1 MKTFAEISS
10 KLRLNPEIET
20 FLKSAKSVVFVEN
33 HAELFGLTVP
43 ETNPK
48 GFYNV
53 EYELPSKRTIQE
65 AYVCKVTN
73 GIAVNYFEPYMR
85 RRDPDTMLI
94 GDSFPTDKT
103 RYTDVYGKP
112 FDSLRAETFEWMK
125 GVDLIAM
132 PFVAGN
138 DETGVHS
145 LAVVPKNAAF
155 FAFGLSLLQG
165 ITDLSEF
172 NGVFAP
178 KCVAYVAP
186 PFRHTHF
193 NGKQKVIHNRLKDQ
207 YEIFSYNLYPGPSAK
222 KGVYGA
228 LLHFG
233 ENEGWLTNHA
243 SLVQVV
249 TPYDNKVNIM
259 HEGASGGG
267 KSEMNEHVHR
277 EFDGSLRFGV
287 NTVTGEEKF
296 LILPKGCSIN
306 PVTDDMAMCPPLAQ
320 KGNGKLTALDAENG
334 WFIRVDHIK
343 NYGTDPDIE
352 SRSIHPKTPL
362 LFLNIE
368 AQPDSTALLWEHI
381 EDAPGTSCPNPRVI
395 IPRKC
400 VPSIVNKPV
409 SVDIRSF
416 GVRTPPC
423 TRENPTYGILGLFHI
438 LPPALAWIW
447 RLVSPRGHDNP
458 SIINTEGMSS
468 EGVGSY
474 WPFATGLKI
483 NHANLLL
490 KQITD
495 NPRVH
500 YSISPVKHVG
510 AWNVGFMPLWIMRE
524 YISRRGGIRF
534 TREEL
539 SPSRCTLLGYS
550 VNKLVV
556 ESQMFDIGYMKV
568 EHQPEVGIEAYDKGA
583 KSLTDYFKAELRA
596 FNQPELDPLG
606 RKIIDCFE
614 KGGSMQDFESM
625 IETETIFLDD

>member
-1 MKTFAEISS
+1 MLRSLLDAYPSAALLVDPSGHILAANRQVANVLGKTPSEVEGLNTAILAPEEIQANR
-10 KLRLNPEIET
+10 KL
-20 FLKSAKSVVFVEN
+20 
-33 HAELFGLTVP
+33 
-43 ETNPK
+43 K
-48 GFYNV
+48 GM
-53 EYELPSKRTIQE
+53 E
-65 AYVCKVTN
+65 AIHSRAPVRFEE
-73 GIAVNYFEPYMR
+73 AVNGR
-85 RRDPDTMLI
+85 IL
-94 GDSFPTDKT
+94 
-103 RYTDVYGKP
+103 
-112 FDSLRAETFEWMK
+112 ET
-125 GVDLIAM
+125 I
-132 PFVAGN
+132 
-138 DETGVHS
+138 
-145 LAVVPKNAAF
+145 
-155 FAFGLSLLQG
+155 
-165 ITDLSEF
+165 
-172 NGVFAP
+172 
-178 KCVAYVAP
+178 
-186 PFRHTHF
+186 
-193 NGKQKVIHNRLKDQ
+193 
-207 YEIFSYNLYPGPSAK
+207 
-222 KGVYGA
+222 
-228 LLHFG
+228 
-233 ENEGWLTNHA
+233 
-243 SLVQVV
+243 
-249 TPYDNKVNIM
+249 
-259 HEGASGGG
+259 
-267 KSEMNEHVHR
+267 
-277 EFDGSLRFGV
+277 
-287 NTVTGEEKF
+287 
-296 LILPKGCSIN
+296 IN